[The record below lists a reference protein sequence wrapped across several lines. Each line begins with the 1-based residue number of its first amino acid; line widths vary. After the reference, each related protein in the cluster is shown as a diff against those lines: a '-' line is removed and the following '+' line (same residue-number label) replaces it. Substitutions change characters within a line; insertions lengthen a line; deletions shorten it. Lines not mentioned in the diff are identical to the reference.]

1 MNIDQM
7 LDICDRALPKVT
19 GAVVWFA
26 LVCGVLLAAVQI
38 TMYADRLYL
47 AGLERSAAAEA
58 VAQNP
63 SHGGNEW
70 QTK

>member
-1 MNIDQM
+1 MNTDRM
-7 LDICDRALPKVT
+7 LDFCDRALHRVHGT
-19 GAVVWFA
+19 VVWFA
-26 LVCGVLLAAVQI
+26 LVCGALLAAVQI

-47 AGLERSAAAEA
+47 AGLERSAAET

-63 SHGGNEW
+63 SHGVGEW